1 MIKYNFNEIIALLL
15 SFLILN
21 NLLLIG
27 LNFSDFFLKINL
39 ILFFIVLL
47 GFYFFKPFENWYLK
61 IFFILIILISLGTPT
76 FEWDPRSIWLFHAKR
91 IFFDSSIFSV
101 SDNYAPFSHNA
112 YPNLVPAFASSLATF
127 LGHWNEI
134 FPKTAFSF
142 MFLPPLIVSY
152 VFFKNVKYLIFIS
165 LVLFIIGKYLFTGWA
180 DGLVAI
186 YFSLSAFLAYL
197 LLINENNSYRQEKIL
212 YFIAFSFFIS
222 LTLIKNEGFALLS
235 ILFLSIFI
243 ITIYKKN
250 FKKNFKKIF
259 YLSLAFLPVIL
270 WKTFCYYN
278 GIGNDYV
285 NLSLF
290 SNILPRI
297 VDFENYLLI
306 SYYLLL
312 NEKFLFSLA
321 FFVVIFWINWNKE
334 LFVFVFI
341 NAILYLL
348 VLFLVFLST
357 PLDFH
362 FQLDSTAA
370 RVIKTLSFLLAFFGL
385 YNLNLRKDK
394 IVN

>member
-15 SFLILN
+15 SLLILN

-39 ILFFIVLL
+39 IFFFAVLL
-47 GFYFFKPFENWYLK
+47 SFYFLKPFDNWYLK

-91 IFFDSSIFSV
+91 IFFDSSIFSI

-112 YPNLVPAFASSLATF
+112 YPNLVPAFASSLATS

-152 VFFKNVKYLIFIS
+152 VFFKDAKYLIFIS

-186 YFSLSAFLAYL
+186 YFSLSAFLSYL
-197 LLINENNSYRQEKIL
+197 LLINENNSYREDKIL

-235 ILFLSIFI
+235 ILFLSILI
-243 ITIYKKN
+243 NTIYKKN
-250 FKKNFKKIF
+250 FKKNFKNIF
-259 YLSLAFLPVIL
+259 YLSFAFWPIIL
-270 WKTFCYYN
+270 WKIFCYYN
-278 GIGNDYV
+278 GIVNDYV
-285 NLSLF
+285 NLSFF
-290 SNILPRI
+290 SNIAPRI
-297 VDFENYLLI
+297 FDFENYLLI

-312 NEKFLFSLA
+312 NEKFLFSLS

-334 LFVFVFI
+334 LFVFVFT
-341 NAILYLL
+341 NGMLYLL

-385 YNLNLRKDK
+385 YNLKLRKDK